1 MRARLRYW
9 RRVLSAY
16 AGGRNSHLT
25 FWHGAPEVEERA
37 TPGAVDLYWQPF
49 RSKADYPGPFDE
61 RGIPMLDYH
70 GHVGLQYNPI
80 AVAQWGLG
88 NYNALRSGG
97 GGSGSR
103 GRAGEGERRKNCLR
117 AADWLVENLEENE
130 GGLKVWNHHFD
141 WEYRGVLKAPWYS
154 ALSQGQGVSMLVR
167 AHRLVGASRYLD
179 AAQEAALS
187 FGAPLTRGGVSF
199 WDDAGRIWFEETVV
213 DPPTHILNGFI
224 WASWGLYDL
233 SLHAGDDA
241 AGTLFARAV
250 DTLEECLPRFDMGFW
265 SMYDLP
271 GTRIRNPASRF
282 YHALHVVQLRILHRL
297 TGRETFRRTAARWDA
312 FQRSAAKRRRATAH
326 KVVFKVV
333 HY

>member
-1 MRARLRYW
+1 MKARLRYW
-9 RRVLSAY
+9 HRVLSAY

-25 FWHGAPEVEERA
+25 FWHGAPELEEHA

-49 RSKADYPGPFDE
+49 RGKADYPGPFDE
-61 RGIPMLDYH
+61 HGIPMLDYH

-88 NYNALRSGG
+88 NYNALRSG
-97 GGSGSR
+97 
-103 GRAGEGERRKNCLR
+103 ADGENDRRRKCLL
-117 AADWLVENLEENE
+117 AADWLAENLEENA

-141 WEYRGVLKAPWYS
+141 WEYRGLLKAPWYS
-154 ALSQGQGVSMLVR
+154 ALSQGQGVSMLAR
-167 AHRLVGASRYLD
+167 AHRLTGTSRYLD
-179 AAQEAALS
+179 AAHAAALS
-187 FGAPLTRGGVSF
+187 FGVPVDRGGVSF
-199 WDDAGRIWFEETVV
+199 WDKEGRIWFEETVV
-213 DPPTHILNGFI
+213 HPPTHILNGFI

-233 SLHAGDDA
+233 SLHAGDDD
-241 AGTLFARAV
+241 AGALFAQGT

-282 YHALHVVQLRILHRL
+282 YHALHVVQLRVLHRL
-297 TGRETFRRTAARWDA
+297 TGREAFRRTAARWDA
-312 FQRSAAKRRRATAH
+312 FQRNGAKRRRATAH
-326 KVVFKVV
+326 KVLFKLV

>member
-1 MRARLRYW
+1 MKARFRYW
-9 RRVLSAY
+9 HRVLSAY

-25 FWHGAPEVEERA
+25 FWHGAPELEEHA

-49 RSKADYPGPFDE
+49 RGKADYPGPFDE
-61 RGIPMLDYH
+61 HGIPMLDYH

-88 NYNALRSGG
+88 NYNALRSG
-97 GGSGSR
+97 
-103 GRAGEGERRKNCLR
+103 ADGENDRRRKCLL
-117 AADWLVENLEENE
+117 AADWLAENLEENA

-141 WEYRGVLKAPWYS
+141 WEYRGLLKAPWYS
-154 ALSQGQGVSMLVR
+154 ALSQGQGVSMLAR
-167 AHRLVGASRYLD
+167 AHRLTGASRYLD
-179 AAQEAALS
+179 AAHAAALS
-187 FGAPLTRGGVSF
+187 FGVPVEQGGVSF
-199 WDDAGRIWFEETVV
+199 WDKEGRIWFEETVV
-213 DPPTHILNGFI
+213 HPPTHILNGFI

-233 SLHAGDDA
+233 SFHAGDDD
-241 AGTLFARAV
+241 AGALFAQGT

-282 YHALHVVQLRILHRL
+282 YHALHVVQLRVLHRL
-297 TGRETFRRTAARWDA
+297 TGREAFRRTAARWDA
-312 FQRSAAKRRRATAH
+312 FQRSGAKRRRATAH
-326 KVVFKVV
+326 KVLFKLV